1 MPTFATV
8 TDYADR
14 YGEPADQKRV
24 GVLLA
29 DASDYLC
36 SKYLGR
42 YGTEYEEGAHTA
54 FDSNAK
60 AVCCGI
66 VSRMLATPTDL
77 YGVSQYSQGTGSYS
91 ASMTYSNPTGDMYL
105 TAAEKSRLGLV
116 GGRVRSIQAAVSGGS
131 YDAAD

>member
-8 TDYADR
+8 EDYAER
-14 YGEPADQKRV
+14 YGEPDDQKRV

-29 DASDYLC
+29 DASETLC
-36 SKYLGR
+36 SLYRGR
-42 YGTEYEEGAHTA
+42 YGKDYEAGEHPA
-54 FDSNAK
+54 FDANAK

-66 VSRMLATPTDL
+66 VSRMMATPADL

-105 TAAEKSRLGLV
+105 SKTDRQRLGLW
-116 GGRVRSIQAAVSGGS
+116 GGRIRSIQAMTAGE
-131 YDAAD
+131 